1 MNYRFSGHQTFVFR
15 HGWLEKGV
23 ALIREN
29 PRGFLADDA
38 IVALGVGK
46 NMVESIK
53 YWCSQAGLI
62 EEAPEPGSMQL
73 TNFGEYIF
81 GREKDAGVDPYLED
95 DATLWLLHYNLVAR
109 APESAL
115 SIAINSLNKP
125 EFSKA
130 ELLAFIQRYLAGKV
144 SVSDKTLERD
154 IDCFIHTYVGTKS
167 KNLEESFD
175 CPLLA
180 LSLVQPTVDPDLFR
194 MNIGP
199 KQNLPVELI
208 GYALLNQMG
217 EGSSSINLYNA
228 TYAVGSPGQIFKL
241 NDNAIVDAV
250 EELERI
256 TRGKFAFTDT
266 AGLNSIQFSGNNK
279 RGVFAQKLLDDY
291 YGVKA

>member
-1 MNYRFSGHQTFVFR
+1 MFR

-53 YWCSQAGLI
+53 YWCSQTGLI

-180 LSLVQPTVDPDLFR
+180 LSLVQ
-194 MNIGP
+194 
-199 KQNLPVELI
+199 
-208 GYALLNQMG
+208 QMG